1 MEKVSPQKVKQTNKK
16 KSAEVTKFV
25 SDKRNFMAKTVTR
38 DKEGHYIMIK
48 GLIHQENITIV
59 NLYAPKIGTSKCIKQ
74 I

>member
-1 MEKVSPQKVKQTNKK
+1 MKINKQT
-16 KSAEVTKFV
+16 KSAEVTIFV
-25 SDKRNFMAKTVTR
+25 SDKRNFMSKTVTG

>member
-1 MEKVSPQKVKQTNKK
+1 MEKVIPRKGKQTNKK
-16 KSAEVTKFV
+16 KSAEVTIFV

-38 DKEGHYIMIK
+38 DKGHYIMIK